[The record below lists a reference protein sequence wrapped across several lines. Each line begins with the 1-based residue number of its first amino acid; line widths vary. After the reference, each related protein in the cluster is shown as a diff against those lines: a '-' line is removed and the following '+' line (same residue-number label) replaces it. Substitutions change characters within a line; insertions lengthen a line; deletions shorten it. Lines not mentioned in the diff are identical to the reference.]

1 DTMPC
6 TNNLIWDIR
15 KRTIGSNKINYF
27 TRSNYLGRKEFVQR
41 LKLEATL
48 DVHEGSVNTICWN
61 DTGEY
66 ILSGSDDDKL
76 VITNPYS
83 RKVKASIT
91 SWHRS
96 NIFSAKF
103 LPQTNDRMIVSA
115 AADGKIFLTNVER
128 GSNMDPVLQYHCHN
142 GAAYEILT
150 VPSDPHSFLSC
161 GEDGA
166 IRWFDVR
173 VSPGC
178 WQTNCKK
185 DILID
190 CRRAV
195 TSIAISPVESFY
207 LATGCSDSSVRIY
220 DRRMLGTIATGFQ
233 TGSGVAGMCARFVP
247 RHLVN
252 KSCRVTSLA
261 YSRDGREV
269 LASYASDYLY
279 LFDPKDD
286 KGRELKGPSQD
297 NKQKET
303 QQKRLRLRG
312 DWSDTG
318 PLSRPESERERN
330 GESRPGV
337 SLMQRMSDMLSRW
350 FEDASE
356 AQNNRGARPQPRPRV
371 DPAAAPQGSGLHQEA
386 VVLGNPAPS
395 QPTSTASFSS
405 SMESPRSRRSGMGT
419 GSLQPSPGEPV
430 LSLTYSDQGTT
441 SSTIQLDF
449 SSGGASDQGEPPWI
463 RSPEQVSDTRQI
475 SSLSQSEWMC
485 CNYLPWQ
492 QQLRM
497 SSSLL
502 TIDVSDQHVVYPSE
516 RRSAAA
522 RIQEIFRRRKEK
534 KELADCETR
543 RIGKPSVEKVY
554 KGHRNSRTMCCFW
567 GDQFVLSGSDC
578 GHIFIWDRET
588 GEHLMLLE
596 ADQHVINC
604 LQPHPYEPLLA
615 TSGIDS
621 NVKIWSPMEESPSF
635 NRVLAEEV
643 TFRNELMLEETR
655 NTITVPASF
664 MLRMLA
670 QLNHSITAESEDNEE
685 DE

>member
-1 DTMPC
+1 MPC

-15 KRTIGSNKINYF
+15 KRTIGSNKINNF

-195 TSIAISPVESFY
+195 TSMAISPVESFY

-220 DRRMLGTIATGFQ
+220 DRRMLGTIATG
-233 TGSGVAGMCARFVP
+233 SGVAGMCARFVP
-247 RHLVN
+247 RHLLN

-297 NKQKET
+297 NKGWECEPP
-303 QQKRLRLRG
+303 QKRLRLRG

-318 PLSRPESERERN
+318 PLSRPESERERD

-419 GSLQPSPGEPV
+419 GRLQPSPGEPV

-449 SSGGASDQGEPPWI
+449 SSGGASDQGEPPRI

-475 SSLSQSEWMC
+475 SSLSQSEVEGMGEEPTPQPPGEWM
-485 CNYLPWQ
+485 Q
-492 QQLRM
+492 R
-497 SSSLL
+497 
-502 TIDVSDQHVVYPSE
+502 HVVYPSE

>member
-1 DTMPC
+1 TMPC

-15 KRTIGSNKINYF
+15 KRTIGSNKINNF

-41 LKLEATL
+41 LKLEASL

-96 NIFSAKF
+96 NILSAKF
-103 LPQTNDRMIVSA
+103 MPQTNDRMIVSA

-142 GAAYEILT
+142 GAAYEILM

-161 GEDGA
+161 GEDGT

-195 TSIAISPVESFY
+195 TSMTISPVESFY

-252 KSCRVTSLA
+252 KLCRVTSLA

-269 LASYASDYLY
+269 LASYASDCLY

-318 PLSRPESERERN
+318 PLSRPESERERD

-386 VVLGNPAPS
+386 MVLGNPAPS

-405 SMESPRSRRSGMGT
+405 SSMESPRSRRSGTGT
-419 GSLQPSPGEPV
+419 GSLQPSPGEPI
-430 LSLTYSDQGTT
+430 LSLTYSNQGTT

-449 SSGGASDQGEPPWI
+449 SSGGASDQGEPPRI

-475 SSLSQSEWMC
+475 SSLSQSEVEGMGEEPTPQPPGEW
-485 CNYLPWQ
+485 
-492 QQLRM
+492 
-497 SSSLL
+497 
-502 TIDVSDQHVVYPSE
+502 IHVVYPSE

-554 KGHRNSRTMCCFW
+554 KGHRNSRTMTNQCCFW

-621 NVKIWSPMEESPSF
+621 NIKIWSPMEESPSF

-670 QLNHSITAESEDNEE
+670 QLNHSITAGERDTHSEDNEE